1 MENANDHPFKVSIVR
16 DAEFFANSHPY
27 KVSIEGGGGNE
38 GRVVDE
44 LPEEGEPGY
53 IYLVLKES
61 NPEGDI
67 YDEYMWVL
75 QQDGETYGWE
85 HIGATNEVNLDVV
98 KILTQDDYNWNSQT
112 GSATEPYNT
121 IALWLLDDG
130 LYKAPDVSVHPVA
143 NHSIGGYTG
152 NLYLVSKAESNSRR
166 GMVACFMGA
175 SSELFSAIDDGGNN
189 YLESKFFRAVQQ
201 QTGSSTEDLMSQKA
215 ITDAINENSGKAIVL
230 TSEDYNYPTNNPT
243 MIVLSRLEDD
253 GLYTWGSD
261 VLVKVADDDS
271 DYVASNYGST
281 ALVYN
286 KLSGLSG
293 VPTDNRNIILFNP
306 YNYLSGQVNEYL
318 VSNIEGQGPHTSLK
332 IGHLIDTNSNRLV
345 NNCNEVFS
353 GRSAL
358 DAHQGKVLKDMIDNI
373 SGARLL
379 TTADYN
385 WNTRTQSATEPYD
398 SVALWLLDT
407 GIYYKETNGAATVL
421 LSKTRQLS
429 NAGGTFAIMTRGS
442 NGTEN
447 ELATILYG
455 IGLNP
460 ELQTLTVQISN
471 GVDYFSNET
480 VITTR
485 SVMNSLDTTTS
496 GYALDARQG
505 KVLNDRIGQIE
516 TVLQT
521 LTIGNG
527 V

>member
-61 NPEGDI
+61 TPEGDI

-98 KILTQDDYNWNSQT
+98 KILTQDDYNWNAQT
-112 GSATEPYNT
+112 GSATEPYDM

-130 LYKAPDVSVHPVA
+130 LYKAPDVDVHPVRNA
-143 NHSIGGYTG
+143 SIGGYNG
-152 NLYLVSKAESNSRR
+152 NIFLVSKSESNSRR
-166 GMVACFMGA
+166 GSVVVFNG
-175 SSELFSAIDDGGNN
+175 SLSTLYSAIDDGGMN
-189 YLESKFFRAVQQ
+189 YSVHKFFRNVSQT
-201 QTGSSTEDLMSQKA
+201 TGSSTEDLMSQKA
-215 ITDAINENSGKAIVL
+215 ITDAINGVAGVERELSISDYDYFPDPNLGGVDLRDAPVGRYYTNEPNDALVRCYL
-230 TSEDYNYPTNNPT
+230 TSVEFIYLRKGEKYLEVCETTNGIKT
-243 MIVLSRLEDD
+243 
-253 GLYTWGSD
+253 Y
-261 VLVKVADDDS
+261 KV
-271 DYVASNYGST
+271 
-281 ALVYN
+281 
-286 KLSGLSG
+286 
-293 VPTDNRNIILFNP
+293 R
-306 YNYLSGQVNEYL
+306 EY
-318 VSNIEGQGPHTSLK
+318 
-332 IGHLIDTNSNRLV
+332 DTNGSISYYDVDVV
-345 NNCNEVFS
+345 NDTYKFQEYYPKGTVQNNLNSTSTVYAL
-353 GRSAL
+353 SAY
-358 DAHQGKVLKDMIDNI
+358 QGKVLKDMIGNI
-373 SGARLL
+373 SGAKLL
-379 TTADYN
+379 TTDDYN

-471 GVDYFSNET
+471 GVDYFSNEKI
-480 VITTR
+480 ITTR
-485 SVMNSLDTTTS
+485 SVMNSLDATTS

-505 KVLNDRIGQIE
+505 KVLNDKIGQIE